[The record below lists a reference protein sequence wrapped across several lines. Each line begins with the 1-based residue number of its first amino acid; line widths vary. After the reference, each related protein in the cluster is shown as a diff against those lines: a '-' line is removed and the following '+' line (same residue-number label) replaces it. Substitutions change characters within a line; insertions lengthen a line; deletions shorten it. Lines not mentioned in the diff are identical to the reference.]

1 MSPVVLFSF
10 VIGYFA
16 LLLGVAWYTSRN
28 SDNESFFIGNRNSNW
43 MLVAFGMIGTS
54 LSGVTF
60 VSVPGGV
67 GSGNFY
73 YYQIVLGY
81 LLGYM
86 VIAFVLI
93 PLYYRMNLTSIY
105 TYLEKRFGINA
116 HKAGAFFFILS
127 RTVGATARL
136 YLVISVLQIFIFNR
150 LGIPF
155 EATTLVILA
164 LILLYTFEGGVKTII
179 YTDTLQTTGML
190 VGLVVC
196 IIVIVKALGT
206 DLGGAWSLMA
216 DKGYT
221 NIINTDVKASSF
233 ALKHI
238 IGGMFIAI
246 AMTGLDQEMMQK
258 NISVKTPKDS
268 QKNIMTF
275 TAVLMFVNLLFL
287 ILGGVLYLY
296 YSTHSAELLEAYNKI
311 TGAVVPATAIPA
323 DDLFPTIALSDTFSG
338 VLGVIFIIAII
349 SALFPS
355 VDGAITSL
363 TSCFCIDML
372 GINKKPG
379 TEQEKKRTRLKVH
392 FTFAAIFFI
401 MVLLFKWINDKLIID
416 FILKFAGITYGPL
429 LGLFAFGI
437 LTRRRLND
445 KLIWVACIA
454 APLLALGLDML
465 SNPAWYEAKL
475 HISLPTLTQWSASIF
490 DGYKIGNELI
500 LINGIFT
507 FCGLWL
513 ISRKGSPSEGSL
525 LAV

>member
-10 VIGYFA
+10 VIGYFV
-16 LLLGVAWYTSRN
+16 LLLAVAWFTSRN
-28 SDNESFFIGNRNSNW
+28 SNNESFFIGNRNSNW

-67 GSGNFY
+67 ASGNFY
-73 YYQIVLGY
+73 YFQIVLGY

-86 VIAFVLI
+86 VIAFVLL
-93 PLYYRMNLTSIY
+93 PLYYKMNLTSIY

-136 YLVISVLQIFIFNR
+136 YLVISVLQIFIFNK
-150 LGIPF
+150 LNIPF
-155 EATTLVILA
+155 EATALVILL

-206 DLGGAWSLMA
+206 DFGGAWTMMA

-221 NIINTDVKASSF
+221 QIFNWDVNDGRF

-258 NISVKTPKDS
+258 NISVKNLKDS
-268 QKNIMTF
+268 QKNMMTF
-275 TAVLMFVNLLFL
+275 TAVLMVVNFLFL
-287 ILGGVLYLY
+287 VLGGVLYLY
-296 YSTHSAELLEAYNKI
+296 ASSKGI
-311 TGAVVPATAIPA
+311 TAAP

-338 VLGVIFIIAII
+338 VIGIIFVIAII

-363 TSCFCIDML
+363 TSCFCIDIL
-372 GINKKPG
+372 GINKKEG
-379 TEQEKKRTRLKVH
+379 TEKEKKRTRLKVH
-392 FTFAAIFFI
+392 FTFALIFFL
-401 MVLLFKWINDKLIID
+401 MVLLFKAINDKLIID

-429 LGLFAFGI
+429 LGLFAFG
-437 LTRRRLND
+437 
-445 KLIWVACIA
+445 
-454 APLLALGLDML
+454 
-465 SNPAWYEAKL
+465 
-475 HISLPTLTQWSASIF
+475 
-490 DGYKIGNELI
+490 
-500 LINGIFT
+500 
-507 FCGLWL
+507 
-513 ISRKGSPSEGSL
+513 
-525 LAV
+525 

>member
-1 MSPVVLFSF
+1 MSAGLLFSF
-10 VIGYFA
+10 VIGYFV
-16 LLLGVAWYTSRN
+16 LLLAVAWYTSRN
-28 SDNESFFIGNRNSNW
+28 SNNDSFFIGNRNSNW

-60 VSVPGGV
+60 VSVPGAV
-67 GSGNFY
+67 GSSNFY
-73 YYQIVLGY
+73 YFQVVLGY
-81 LLGYM
+81 LVGYM

-136 YLVISVLQIFIFNR
+136 YLVINILQLFILDS
-150 LGIPF
+150 LGVHFVI
-155 EATTLVILA
+155 TSLVIL
-164 LILLYTFEGGVKTII
+164 LMILLYTFEGGVKTII

-196 IIVIVKALGT
+196 IIVITKAIGT
-206 DLGGAWSLMA
+206 DFSGALSMMV

-221 NIINTDVKASSF
+221 QIFNWDVKAGSF

-258 NISVKTPKDS
+258 NISVSTLKDS

-275 TAVLMFVNLLFL
+275 TAVLMLVNFLFL
-287 ILGGVLYLY
+287 VLGGVLYLY
-296 YSTHSAELLEAYNKI
+296 ANSKGI
-311 TGAVVPATAIPA
+311 VTAP
-323 DDLFPTIALSDTFSG
+323 DDLFPTIALSDAFSG
-338 VLGVIFIIAII
+338 SIGVIFIIALI

-363 TSCFCIDML
+363 TSCFCIDIL
-372 GINKKPG
+372 GLKKTDK
-379 TEQEKKRTRLKVH
+379 TEKQKKRTRLKVH
-392 FTFAAIFFI
+392 FTFAFVFFL
-401 MVLLFKWINDKLIID
+401 MVLIFKFINDKLIID

-437 LTRRRLND
+437 LTSRVLNQ
-445 KLIWVACIA
+445 KYIWAVCII
-454 APLLALGLDML
+454 APLVALGIDVL
-465 SNPAWYEAKL
+465 SSPEWYEKKL
-475 HISLPTLTQWSASIF
+475 HVTLELESISQPIF
-490 DGYKIGNELI
+490 NGYKIGNELI
-500 LINGIFT
+500 LINGILT
-507 FCGLWL
+507 FLGLSF
-513 ISRKGSPSEGSL
+513 ISKPASSYKTVA
-525 LAV
+525 AV

>member
-1 MSPVVLFSF
+1 MSPVLLFTF
-10 VIGYFA
+10 VIGYFV
-16 LLLGVAWYTSRN
+16 LLLVVAWLTSRK
-28 SDNESFFIGNRNSNW
+28 SDNESFFIGNRSSNW

-67 GSGNFY
+67 GSSNFFY
-73 YYQIVLGY
+73 FQVVLGY
-81 LLGYM
+81 LFGYA
-86 VIAFVLI
+86 VIAFILI

-136 YLVISVLQIFIFNR
+136 YLVISVLQLFIFND

-155 EATTLVILA
+155 ILTSLVILA

-196 IIVIVKALGT
+196 IIAIIKALGT
-206 DLGGAWSLMA
+206 DFGGAWSMMTES
-216 DKGYT
+216 GYT
-221 NIINTDVKASSF
+221 QIFNWDVKSGSF
-233 ALKHI
+233 AGKHLL
-238 IGGMFIAI
+238 GGMFIAI

-258 NISVKTPKDS
+258 NISVKTLKDS

-275 TAVLMFVNLLFL
+275 SAVLLLVNFLFL
-287 ILGGVLYLY
+287 VLGGVLYLY
-296 YSTHSAELLEAYNKI
+296 ANSNGIK
-311 TGAVVPATAIPA
+311 VPP
-323 DDLFPTIALSDTFSG
+323 DDLFPTIALSNAFSG
-338 VLGVIFIIAII
+338 SIGIIFIIALI

-363 TSCFCIDML
+363 TSCFCIDIL
-372 GINKKPG
+372 GLKKREG
-379 TEQEKKRTRLKVH
+379 TEKEKKRTRLKVH
-392 FTFAAIFFI
+392 FSFAIVFFI
-401 MVLLFKWINDKLIID
+401 MVLIFKWMNDKLIID
-416 FILKFAGITYGPL
+416 FILKFAGVTYGPL

-437 LTRRRLND
+437 LTKRRLRED
-445 KLIWVACIA
+445 LIWTICII
-454 APLLALGLDML
+454 APLLALALDML

-475 HISLPTLTQWSASIF
+475 HMKLGLDNISKAIF
-490 DGYKIGNELI
+490 NGYKIGNELI
-500 LINGIFT
+500 LINGIIT
-507 FCGLWL
+507 FMGLWM
-513 ISRKGSPSEGSL
+513 ISRKATAAEHDLKLQP
-525 LAV
+525 A

>member
-1 MSPVVLFSF
+1 MSPIVLFSF
-10 VIGYFA
+10 VIGYFL

-136 YLVISVLQIFIFNR
+136 YLVISVLQIFIFNK

-155 EATTLVILA
+155 EATALVILL

-190 VGLVVC
+190 VGLVAC
-196 IIVIVKALGT
+196 IIVIIKALGA
-206 DLGGAWSLMA
+206 DFGGAMSMMA

-221 NIINTDVKASSF
+221 QIFNWDVKAGSF
-233 ALKHI
+233 ALKNI
-238 IGGMFIAI
+238 VGGMFIAI

-258 NISVKTPKDS
+258 NISVKTLKDS

-275 TAVLMFVNLLFL
+275 TAVLMVVNFLFL
-287 ILGGVLYLY
+287 VLGGVLYLY
-296 YSTHSAELLEAYNKI
+296 AGSKGIN
-311 TGAVVPATAIPA
+311 VPP

-338 VLGVIFIIAII
+338 VIGIIFIIALI

-363 TSCFCIDML
+363 TSCFCIDIL
-372 GINKKPG
+372 GINKKEG
-379 TEQEKKRTRLKVH
+379 TEKEKKRTRLKVH
-392 FTFAAIFFI
+392 FTFALVFFI
-401 MVLLFKWINDKLIID
+401 MVLIFKWINDKLIID

-437 LTRRRLND
+437 LTKRELKEN
-445 KLIWVACIA
+445 LIWAVCII
-454 APLLALGLDML
+454 APLLALMLDML

-475 HISLPTLTQWSASIF
+475 HVSLGLQEVSDKLF
-490 DGYKIGNELI
+490 NGYKIGNELI

-507 FCGLWL
+507 FAGLWL
-513 ISRKGSPSEGSL
+513 ISKKPSLSKL
-525 LAV
+525 KLQAV